1 MNEGFLLDALM
12 RLIPLVL
19 SLSVHEWAHA
29 WSAHRLGDD
38 TAQRQGR
45 LTLNPISHIDPIG
58 TILMPLLSPIP
69 FGWARPVP
77 FNAVNF
83 TRKIRM
89 RVGVMIVAAA
99 GPLSNLVL
107 AILCV
112 MLEGLCRR
120 FDIGGD
126 GLLVLLG
133 YGLQLNVALAVFN
146 MLPIR
151 PLDGGQVAE
160 GLMPERLRPSWERI
174 AVYGPLVLI
183 GVFVVDFYYGL
194 GILSWPVAHAVA
206 LGRIMMLSIA
216 GI

>member
-1 MNEGFLLDALM
+1 MEQGFLLDALM

-58 TILMPLLSPIP
+58 TILMPLFSPIP

-77 FNAVNF
+77 FNPANF
-83 TRKIRM
+83 TRNIQM

-112 MLEGLCRR
+112 MPKGC
-120 FDIGGD
+120 
-126 GLLVLLG
+126 
-133 YGLQLNVALAVFN
+133 
-146 MLPIR
+146 
-151 PLDGGQVAE
+151 
-160 GLMPERLRPSWERI
+160 
-174 AVYGPLVLI
+174 
-183 GVFVVDFYYGL
+183 
-194 GILSWPVAHAVA
+194 
-206 LGRIMMLSIA
+206 A
-216 GI
+216 GASTSVGKGCSCCSATGSS